1 LNKRQ
6 QKYFECDSVC
16 NKFCGIFS
24 ANYCWPQE
32 YESQFGPKNW
42 SQIMTKNNEWFEKR
56 MFSQVVRKMPLITN
70 ENNNYWAVIHLN
82 ECLFGLILKELD
94 LLTSYET
101 QYFESILDLFNDKI
115 SFGLILYSKLC
126 FQFNWRLVYVQ
137 LIGQHFHRNG
147 FIESLFNE
155 INNFYE
161 TNDKLLTNEEI
172 YYFYSLIESLCLKV
186 MVNNI
191 INSKPNDKELI
202 HIFGKCK
209 QKLRQLSGDRFVR
222 RLAVYNV
229 VTQELIEFI
238 FNLITSDYICDETDK
253 QVFILF
259 LNYQKLIE
267 GLTNFSFLST
277 AVKN

>member
-1 LNKRQ
+1 M
-6 QKYFECDSVC
+6 
-16 NKFCGIFS
+16 
-24 ANYCWPQE
+24 
-32 YESQFGPKNW
+32 NW
-42 SQIMTKNNEWFEKR
+42 SQIMTKNNEWFEKT
-56 MFSQVVRKMPLITN
+56 MFSQVVKKMPLITN

-115 SFGLILYSKLC
+115 SFGLILNSKLC
-126 FQFNWRLVYVQ
+126 FQMNWRFVYVQ

-155 INNFYE
+155 INNYYE
-161 TNDKLLTNEEI
+161 TNDKLLTNEQI
-172 YYFYSLIESLCLKV
+172 CYFYSLIESVCLKS

-191 INSKPNDKELI
+191 INAKPNDHELV
-202 HIFGKCK
+202 HIFDKCK
-209 QKLRQLSGDRFVR
+209 QKLRQLSGDQFVR

-238 FNLITSDYICDETDK
+238 FNLITSDYICNEKTDK

-259 LNYQKLIE
+259 LNI
-267 GLTNFSFLST
+267 
-277 AVKN
+277 KN